1 MSPLDRL
8 FSKFK
13 DEDDNDRICEL
24 STKVVSDSID
34 INSLSEADRNKVMD
48 VIRKRKIAVDQV
60 IMWS

>member
-1 MSPLDRL
+1 MNSLDRL
-8 FSKFK
+8 LSKFK

-34 INSLSEADRNKVMD
+34 INSLSEADRNKVRD